1 MVWEY
6 IKGSTSPPKSVCAVF
21 PTGPF
26 DFYIQCNLTPDI
38 VRQIVDKDK
47 VCIIERDEKSGTMLS
62 YCGQGKDVV
71 ARLFR

>member
-1 MVWEY
+1 MVWEFV
-6 IKGSTSPPKSVCAVF
+6 KGSTSMPRSVCVVT

-26 DFYIQCNLTPDI
+26 DFSIQCSVTQEV

-47 VCIIERDEKSGTMLS
+47 VCIIERDDRSGMLLS
-62 YCGQGKDVV
+62 YCGQGKEVV

>member
-1 MVWEY
+1 M
-6 IKGSTSPPKSVCAVF
+6 
-21 PTGPF
+21 GPF
-26 DFYIQCNLTPDI
+26 DFNIQCNITQDI

-47 VCIIERDEKSGTMLS
+47 VCIIERDEKSGMMYS

>member
-6 IKGSTSPPKSVCAVF
+6 IKGSTSRPHNVCVVT
-21 PTGPF
+21 PMGPF
-26 DFYIQCNLTPDI
+26 DFNIQCNITQDI

-47 VCIIERDEKSGTMLS
+47 VCIIERDEKSGMMYS

>member
-6 IKGSTSPPKSVCAVF
+6 IKGSTSPPKNVCAVI

-26 DFYIQCNLTPDI
+26 DFHIQCNLTPDI

-47 VCIIERDEKSGTMLS
+47 VCIIEHDKSGTMLS